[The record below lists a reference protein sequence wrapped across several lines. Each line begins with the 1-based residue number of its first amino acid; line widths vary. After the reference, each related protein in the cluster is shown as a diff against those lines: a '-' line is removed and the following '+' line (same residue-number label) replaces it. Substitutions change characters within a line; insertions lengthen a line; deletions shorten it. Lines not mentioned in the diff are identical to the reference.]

1 MIWSNDH
8 AVGKMFDKTNELYY
22 YKYNKNRITSQG
34 AYAQMEVKTM
44 LTDMGTILRQAK
56 KEGYGVAAPN
66 AWSLNTVKS
75 IFEAASELKAPII
88 IDGAGL
94 HQIEEVLNL
103 DHGGPFE
110 EIIQA
115 IRCGYTSV
123 MVDRSTLTFEE
134 NVREVAEIVKI
145 AHAVG
150 VSVEA
155 ELGHVGQGFEYEQTR
170 DSGLTRK
177 EEAIDFV
184 KQTNVDA
191 LAVSVGTSH
200 GTYHGTPKL
209 EFELLADLHQM
220 VEVPL
225 VLHGGSGT
233 GDDNLK
239 KAVQTGIQKVN
250 LCTDLSNAG
259 LETLKGYLQ
268 IDYDHMKKDGSLGE
282 FGNKTANM
290 FDLSNE
296 MRIGYKEA
304 LKHYITLFGS
314 VNKA

>member
-1 MIWSNDH
+1 
-8 AVGKMFDKTNELYY
+8 
-22 YKYNKNRITSQG
+22 
-34 AYAQMEVKTM
+34 
-44 LTDMGTILRQAK
+44 MGTILRQAK

-66 AWSLNTVKS
+66 AWSINTVKS
-75 IFEAASELKAPII
+75 IFEAASELKAPVI
-88 IDGAGL
+88 IDGAGI
-94 HQIEEVLNL
+94 HQIEEISDAVHFYEKKFPEVTAALNL

-177 EEAIDFV
+177 VEAIDFV

-225 VLHGGSGT
+225 VLHGGT
-233 GDDNLK
+233 GIPEDMIK
-239 KAVQTGIQKVN
+239 KAIELGVSKINVN
-250 LCTDLSNAG
+250 SECQLSFADATRKYIEAGKDLEG
-259 LETLKGYLQ
+259 KG
-268 IDYDHMKKDGSLGE
+268 
-282 FGNKTANM
+282 
-290 FDLSNE
+290 FDPRKLLAPGAE
-296 MRIGYKEA
+296 AIKATVKE
-304 LKHYITLFGS
+304 KMELFGS
-314 VNKA
+314 VGKAE

>member
-1 MIWSNDH
+1 
-8 AVGKMFDKTNELYY
+8 MFDKTNELYY

-75 IFEAASELKAPII
+75 IFEAASELKAPVI
-88 IDGAGL
+88 IDGAGI
-94 HQIEEVLNL
+94 HQIEEISDAVHFYEKKFPEVTAALNL

-150 VSVEA
+150 
-155 ELGHVGQGFEYEQTR
+155 
-170 DSGLTRK
+170 
-177 EEAIDFV
+177 
-184 KQTNVDA
+184 
-191 LAVSVGTSH
+191 
-200 GTYHGTPKL
+200 
-209 EFELLADLHQM
+209 
-220 VEVPL
+220 
-225 VLHGGSGT
+225 
-233 GDDNLK
+233 DN
-239 KAVQTGIQKVN
+239 
-250 LCTDLSNAG
+250 
-259 LETLKGYLQ
+259 
-268 IDYDHMKKDGSLGE
+268 M
-282 FGNKTANM
+282 
-290 FDLSNE
+290 
-296 MRIGYKEA
+296 
-304 LKHYITLFGS
+304 
-314 VNKA
+314 